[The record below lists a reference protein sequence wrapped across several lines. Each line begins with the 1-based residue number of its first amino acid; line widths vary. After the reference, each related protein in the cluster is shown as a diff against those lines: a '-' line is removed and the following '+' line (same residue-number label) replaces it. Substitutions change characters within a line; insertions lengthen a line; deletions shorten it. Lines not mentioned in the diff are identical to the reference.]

1 MCLRTLESCGFPETW
16 EGIGHFRRYP
26 LPACAGKPMPSHWAF
41 EPLRI
46 AFEPLLASV
55 PLSVDL

>member
-1 MCLRTLESCGFPETW
+1 MCLRTHESCGFPETW

-41 EPLRI
+41 EPL
-46 AFEPLLASV
+46 
-55 PLSVDL
+55 SVDLWGALPLRFCG